1 MSGGPHFVTRQPV
14 RSWQWG
20 RGGGESPDGALASRS
35 GPDPPRSI
43 SGSQAGQPGER
54 RLTGVI
60 SYLLQLYTGS
70 ECGAHGESLCG
81 CERAMCMCRRPPP
94 PRIMRSVLHERHP
107 GVTGVI
113 KLIKRNDHDRGV
125 RHGGQGQRP
134 FLWHA
139 DKKRIMMRVRVSVGK
154 AGVAWARVLWRARR
168 GGGSG
173 GGNDGGGGGGSG
185 GTAAAAARR
194 PTRHPANTFF
204 SLGFVAVCVSGDDG
218 ERAAEGC
225 GRCYLRPSA
234 RGGSARAPSLAR
246 DFARRVPSCMMACTF
261 CSSTEARAA
270 RALAESCGLSDNERA
285 VACGDKIARVGASC
299 GHAARPRLRNHLSW
313 RR

>member
-1 MSGGPHFVTRQPV
+1 MPS
-14 RSWQWG
+14 
-20 RGGGESPDGALASRS
+20 
-35 GPDPPRSI
+35 
-43 SGSQAGQPGER
+43 
-54 RLTGVI
+54 
-60 SYLLQLYTGS
+60 
-70 ECGAHGESLCG
+70 
-81 CERAMCMCRRPPP
+81 PP

-261 CSSTEARAA
+261 CSSAEARAA